1 MNVMGLSV
9 LVSIQLPTVLD
20 KVALLFFLNSLK
32 FNVQRIVFFS
42 QKNRSI
48 RCPITCYVNSV
59 QGLLPFEWING
70 RNLSIQVR

>member
-32 FNVQRIVFFS
+32 FNVQRIVF
-42 QKNRSI
+42 
-48 RCPITCYVNSV
+48 
-59 QGLLPFEWING
+59 
-70 RNLSIQVR
+70 LSRE